1 MHMLQDPD
9 VQSLMDKLHIGDER
23 MRLFDALDADGSATL
38 DIKELVRGLLKIRG
52 ESDTQK
58 SDMLAA
64 MLGVRALLD
73 KVNNIEEQ
81 LENAQETQENVMK
94 KLLNVSNQ
102 IAESFF
108 QSYSSFNHLDPHTS

>member
-81 LENAQETQENVMK
+81 LENAQENVMT
-94 KLLNVSNQ
+94 KLLSVSNQ

-108 QSYSSFNHLDPHTS
+108 QSYSSFN